1 MNSLKQLSLLLA
13 LVITSVTHAQWF
25 GGKKVKGNG
34 NMVTVNRTTESYDE
48 IKCAGSLDYIL
59 VRGDEGKL
67 TIEGEENLL
76 EYIVTK
82 VKGDKLVIKVEDGI
96 NLRTSWNKTIKITI
110 PFEDISSVSLSGSGD
125 LYTKDVINARSLD
138 VSLAG
143 SGDVILDVEAQ
154 TVDGSVSGS
163 GDLTIKG
170 STNNLEASV
179 AGSGDFHGF
188 NLEANN
194 TVVSVAGSG
203 DAEVVSK
210 ESLKARVAGSGD
222 IEYRGNPKKED
233 TKVKTPTIK
242 RPAQFKI

>member
-1 MNSLKQLSLLLA
+1 MNSLKKTTLLLV
-13 LVITSVTHAQWF
+13 LVITSITHAQWY
-25 GGKKVKGNG
+25 GSKKVKGNG
-34 NMVTVNRTTESYDE
+34 NMTTITRTTESYDA

-59 VRGDEGKL
+59 VKGSEGKL

-82 VKGDKLVIKVEDGI
+82 VKGDKLIVKVED
-96 NLRTSWNKTIKITI
+96 
-110 PFEDISSVSLSGSGD
+110 
-125 LYTKDVINARSLD
+125 
-138 VSLAG
+138 
-143 SGDVILDVEAQ
+143 
-154 TVDGSVSGS
+154 DGSVSGS

-194 TVVSVAGSG
+194 TTVSVAGSG
-203 DAEVVSK
+203 DAEVVSN
-210 ESLKARVAGSGD
+210 EVLKARVAGSGD

-233 TKVKTPTIK
+233 TKVSGSGSISN
-242 RPAQFKI
+242 